1 MTLPLPFRRTSDH
14 SWTPVQ
20 VFAAVFGAVYVVVGV
35 AGFQVTGF
43 SGWTSHMDGM
53 DKLIVFGVNPLHN
66 AIHLVIGLAWL
77 VGCTSLLW
85 SRRISFAVGVAF
97 ALITVAGV
105 ANLLGF
111 LGMTGGLADPD
122 NLLHLATA
130 ALALYFATVGAV
142 RRDPGPAESEATAW

>member
-1 MTLPLPFRRTSDH
+1 MLDRRGAG
-14 SWTPVQ
+14 WKPVQ
-20 VFAAVFGAVYVVVGV
+20 LFAAVFGAVYVAVGV

-66 AIHLVIGLAWL
+66 AIHLAIGLVWL
-77 VGCTSLLW
+77 AGCASLIW
-85 SRRISFAVGVAF
+85 SRRVSLAVGVAF

-111 LGMTGGLADPD
+111 LGMSGGLADPD
-122 NLLHLATA
+122 NLLHLVTA
-130 ALALYFATVGAV
+130 SLAFYFAIVGSV
-142 RRDPGPAESEATAW
+142 RREPGPAASEATAW